1 MSLLRGLAS
10 AVACAATP
18 DVSPHAIQPLDL
30 EGRAMSGGSDD
41 EVMVFLLAGQSNM
54 VGRGNGTALS
64 KSLLRRLHSL
74 SDPKKGDCPIGY
86 YAAGLAGAGS
96 TSYNDSVCSMGIEH
110 RYPVFDLRSSAFQ
123 PIERMRLAPVE
134 GCVWEKTIFRLDT
147 HFGPEI
153 SLGLA
158 LNEQWPTRRIVLSKR
173 ALSGST
179 LATGWTPGT
188 DGYRA
193 LLADFRLIAADH
205 YPRRVVL
212 SGFLWLQGEAD
223 AKDAR
228 DAKNYKS
235 NLLSL
240 VWSRACGTTRAPLRC
255 QSSSSASQ
263 AACRVSRAPRARFRR
278 RWTAPLSRSRT
289 VWRECRTWPT
299 PPPQLRPLTR
309 APTTTWPSAARAAWR
324 A

>member
-18 DVSPHAIQPLDL
+18 GSRFVSLDATKLDNPHDL
-30 EGRAMSGGSDD
+30 EGGKAGSDGAD
-41 EVMVFLLAGQSNM
+41 DDVMVFLLAGQSNM
-54 VGRGNGTALS
+54 VGRGNGSALS
-64 KSLLRRLHSL
+64 KKLLRRLHSL
-74 SDPKKGDCPIGY
+74 SDPTKDDSPIGY
-86 YAAGLAGAGS
+86 YAAGLAGASS

-110 RYPVFDLRSSAFQ
+110 RQKVFDLRSSAFQ
-123 PIERMRLAPVE
+123 PIERMRLAPVD
-134 GCVWEKTIFRLDT
+134 GCAWEKAIFRLDT

-193 LLADFRLIAADH
+193 LLADFRLIAADN

-223 AKDAR
+223 AKRTSSDYYAR
-228 DAKNYKS
+228 EFPLMI
-235 NLLSL
+235 NLWRKYFTSARGPSTPPAL
-240 VWSRACGTTRAPLRC
+240 AA
-255 QSSSSASQ
+255 SSARSQ
-263 AACRVSRAPRARFRR
+263 ASACTASSGLVAFRR
-278 RWTAPLSRSRT
+278 SGLGWGLG
-289 VWRECRTWPT
+289 
-299 PPPQLRPLTR
+299 
-309 APTTTWPSAARAAWR
+309 
-324 A
+324 